1 MSANLNP
8 ISVAATLAVSQ
19 SKAWQYYTLP
29 EHIGNW
35 NFASSDWCCP
45 SAENDLRIGG
55 TYKARMEARDG
66 SFGFD
71 FEAIYTLVDE
81 EKMLKYIFGDRH
93 ASVSFRPLD
102 EQHTMVEIV
111 FDPETMH
118 PVEMQRDGWQA
129 ILNNYK
135 QYTETH

>member
-1 MSANLNP
+1 MSNHLSP
-8 ISVAATLAVSQ
+8 ITVSATLAVPI

-29 EHIGNW
+29 EHIVNW
-35 NFASSDWCCP
+35 NFASPNGCCP

-71 FEAIYTLVDE
+71 FIAIYTLVDE
-81 EKMLKYIFGDRH
+81 DKMLKYIFGDRH
-93 ASVSFRPLD
+93 FSVTFRRLD
-102 EQHTMVEIV
+102 EHLTAVEIV
-111 FDPETMH
+111 FDPESMH
-118 PVEMQRDGWQA
+118 PTEMQRDGWQS